1 MYIMIG
7 VLSVL
12 ILILIGILISYKR
25 QVKDICRQ
33 LRFLREH
40 ESNMLITKEIK
51 LGNIKE
57 LTDLLNEMIKERKE
71 EAAQYVKKNG

>member
-1 MYIMIG
+1 
-7 VLSVL
+7 
-12 ILILIGILISYKR
+12 
-25 QVKDICRQ
+25 
-33 LRFLREH
+33 
-40 ESNMLITKEIK
+40 MLITKEIK

>member
-33 LRFLREH
+33 LRFLQECD
-40 ESNMLITKEIK
+40 SNMLIT
-51 LGNIKE
+51 
-57 LTDLLNEMIKERKE
+57 TEMKKRAGGLSEERADDRRYLYE
-71 EAAQYVKKNG
+71 PFS